1 MSSGSLG
8 GEVSILERPA
18 AKIHNPKLFCGVT
31 LVAVFLAG
39 AVAGAVAMDL
49 GIHNRTRPLAFDTA
63 EGKALAL
70 ERIQK
75 ELDLTPA
82 QSEQMKSV
90 LEDFWQYYRNV
101 VSGGKMQVEQIL
113 TPEQRR
119 KFEHMLQQSA
129 PH

>member
-1 MSSGSLG
+1 MSSGNLSEG
-8 GEVSILERPA
+8 IAILDRPVA
-18 AKIHNPKLFCGVT
+18 RHNLRLFCGLT
-31 LVAVFLAG
+31 LAAVFLAG
-39 AVAGAVAMDL
+39 AVAGAAVMDL
-49 GIHNRTRPLAFDTA
+49 RVHNRTRPLAFDTA
-63 EGKALAL
+63 EGKALAFD
-70 ERIQK
+70 RIQR

-113 TPEQRR
+113 TPDQRR
-119 KFEHMLQQSA
+119 KFQRMLQQSA